1 MVQHSNSQMTFL
13 ILPFTPAPST
23 ISCCINMVLKT
34 YKRIFLIFFSFSF
47 EILQDGRFYFTGCCS
62 GGLQFLRLMK
72 KMSLNIYC
80 IKMPLV
86 QGGYTL
92 SALLLS
98 KPQIMTKMPIS
109 MSFICI
115 AIKNQIMYCEYSL
128 KFEDCQTQRCT
139 TAQPSKTRERDFT
152 IGDMMGHSTVFPPIG
167 IGPRK

>member
-1 MVQHSNSQMTFL
+1 
-13 ILPFTPAPST
+13 
-23 ISCCINMVLKT
+23 
-34 YKRIFLIFFSFSF
+34 
-47 EILQDGRFYFTGCCS
+47 
-62 GGLQFLRLMK
+62 MK

-115 AIKNQIMYCEYSL
+115 SIKNQIMYCEYSL
-128 KFEDCQTQRCT
+128 KFEDC
-139 TAQPSKTRERDFT
+139 
-152 IGDMMGHSTVFPPIG
+152 
-167 IGPRK
+167 